1 MYILYILHIYY
12 MSPCDSCSVEGGRRG
27 RRAAQAARPVSQS
40 VTASSDQSP
49 VCCPGTSLYW
59 DTDSLSWSSPL
70 IQAQI
75 QALEIRTNLDFLH
88 HSESKF

>member
-49 VCCPGTSLYW
+49 VCCLQAHLYTGTLTASYG
-59 DTDSLSWSSPL
+59 S
-70 IQAQI
+70 
-75 QALEIRTNLDFLH
+75 H
-88 HSESKF
+88 HSYRPRYRHWR